1 MHHFSGIFNRIASSP
16 FASGSVQLSSVVSKS
31 SQLYLDPA
39 LPVNPSQARI
49 KLQFV
54 RMESAT
60 AAATLPA
67 ITQEATAETED
78 VELKSPTSEATS
90 PAITQ
95 VETDVTKVSELKINS
110 VFKFWLFASTGEILY
125 YSGGQN
131 TKIKI
136 LYLRIPN
143 VPI

>member
-1 MHHFSGIFNRIASSP
+1 M
-16 FASGSVQLSSVVSKS
+16 GSVQLSSVVSKS
-31 SQLYLDPA
+31 SPLYLDPA

-67 ITQEATAETED
+67 ITQEATAETENA
-78 VELKSPTSEATS
+78 ELKSPTAEAIS

-95 VETDVTKVSELKINS
+95 VETDETMVSKI
-110 VFKFWLFASTGEILY
+110 
-125 YSGGQN
+125 
-131 TKIKI
+131 
-136 LYLRIPN
+136 
-143 VPI
+143 

>member
-1 MHHFSGIFNRIASSP
+1 M
-16 FASGSVQLSSVVSKS
+16 GSVQLSSVVSKS
-31 SQLYLDPA
+31 SPLYLGPA

-60 AAATLPA
+60 AAATSPT

-78 VELKSPTSEATS
+78 AELKSPTAEATS

-95 VETDVTKVSELKINS
+95 DETDDTKVCKL
-110 VFKFWLFASTGEILY
+110 
-125 YSGGQN
+125 
-131 TKIKI
+131 
-136 LYLRIPN
+136 
-143 VPI
+143 